1 MTGFLC
7 SVYAVDS
14 RTAKK
19 DRQWVCP
26 LPPRD
31 RTHRLQRTESLFRL
45 HSVSV
50 SKNFGSK
57 RIDLRP
63 NSPSTANLIGPTYRS
78 SSEGWPIHRCGLLA
92 HWHSH
97 SKRQFRIYCKA
108 TRTSSSHPWVSKA
121 ESVAPI
127 RPPTSQNLPSAAG
140 VRSCADGFLSGQVDD
155 RSGDTSRRSAP
166 HRHGSPKP
174 KASMRADALAN
185 RPAMVARGP
194 TAMIRPPPKSGLSD
208 HGARRKK
215 P

>member
-31 RTHRLQRTESLFRL
+31 RTDRLQSTGSLFRL
-45 HSVSV
+45 HSASV

-78 SSEGWPIHRCGLLA
+78 SSEGWPIHRCGLWA

-97 SKRQFRIYCKA
+97 SRRQFRIYCKA
-108 TRTSSSHPWVSKA
+108 TRTSLSHPWVSKA
-121 ESVAPI
+121 ESAAPI

-140 VRSCADGFLSGQVDD
+140 VRSCADGFLSGTLTLDQATRLVQFLIAMGH
-155 RSGDTSRRSAP
+155 RSRRLPCA
-166 HRHGSPKP
+166 
-174 KASMRADALAN
+174 RAHLRTG
-185 RPAMVARGP
+185 RPWLRAARP
-194 TAMIRPPPKSGLSD
+194 L
-208 HGARRKK
+208 
-215 P
+215 